1 MKSYT
6 TDSPQFSDSIME
18 PETTDLAHPDSFN
31 PAYEQ
36 LLQNTLVLNNIMPG
50 LSFDDEKGVI
60 VTGGGSG
67 GGGGG
72 SYVLPTATANRLGGV
87 KIGDGIDVEEDGTI
101 SANVD
106 TSAEKAAEI
115 AESEISD
122 SSNDFTD
129 EDVQDIFN
137 NTGA

>member
-1 MKSYT
+1 MKDYT
-6 TDSPQFSDSIME
+6 TSTPQFSDTISE

-36 LLQNTLVLNNIMPG
+36 LLQNTLVLNQIMPG
-50 LSFDDEKGVI
+50 LAFDDEEGVV
-60 VTGGGSG
+60 VTGGGSGG

-72 SYVLPTATANRLGGV
+72 SYVLPTATASRLGGV
-87 KIGDGIDVEEDGTI
+87 KIGDGIDVATDGTI

-129 EDVQDIFN
+129 EDVQDIFK
-137 NTGA
+137 